1 MNLPDPNATQR
12 VVDSLQFDEVPASQA
27 PMELLLADPSP
38 EKVQGYLGLS
48 RCFVASHAGT
58 AVGAYV
64 VQEHARGTHEL
75 MSIAVAPS
83 HQHQGIGTLLLKHAV
98 DWVRQSGAR
107 RLEVGTGTFGYQLSF
122 YQRLGFR
129 VVAIDR
135 DFFLD
140 HYPEPLFEDGIQH
153 KDMLRLA
160 LDYRS

>member
-1 MNLPDPNATQR
+1 
-12 VVDSLQFDEVPASQA
+12 
-27 PMELLLADPSP
+27 MELLLLADPSL

-48 RCFVASHAGT
+48 RCFVASHEGT

-64 VQEHARGTHEL
+64 VQDRAHGTYEL

-83 HQHQGIGTLLLKHAV
+83 HQHQGIGTLLLEHAV
-98 DWVRQSGAR
+98 AWVRQSGAR

-122 YQRLGFR
+122 YQRQGFR